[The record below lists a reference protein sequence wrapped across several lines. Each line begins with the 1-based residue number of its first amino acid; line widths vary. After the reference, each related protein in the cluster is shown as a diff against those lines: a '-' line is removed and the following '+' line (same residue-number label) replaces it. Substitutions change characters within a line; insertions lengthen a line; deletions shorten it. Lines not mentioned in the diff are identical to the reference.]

1 MKDKYK
7 IPCVYEDEA
16 SQYYMANELAEIAKV
31 LRVKTILKALELKDK
46 NSQSMDE
53 INSLMEEL
61 EYKQK

>member
-7 IPCVYEDEA
+7 MPCIYEDEPA
-16 SQYYMANELAEIAKV
+16 QYYIANELAEIAKL
-31 LRVKTILKALELKDK
+31 LRVKTILKAIELQDK
-46 NSQSMDE
+46 NSQSMDD